1 MPVPLT
7 DSSTTAIEAQP
18 PHCTAERGGHI
29 ANDASHH
36 DMLYAMAVGAVHGD
50 DFLPEQS
57 AAFIIIAL
65 ITTGAAPV
73 FLFPCHC
80 LTGITSSVRHDD
92 GLSLFL
98 MDIKKTLP
106 LKITYR
112 ALNERRSG
120 ATRNRTGDTRIF
132 SPLLYQ
138 LSYGTACFSNAVQ
151 RYEKDCNHRNQQ
163 TNIIFELYNFNKFGL
178 STGSI
183 LGLSTQTPDYLGL
196 PTQCRRLFW

>member
-1 MPVPLT
+1 MSRLDAAVEPTQKAMGLGWTHGLSRLKKTRIRQDAHGLSRLNTCYIIKRKATFIGLVQSGPKLLFSCKGHPAAAFRTSMPVPLT

-80 LTGITSSVRHDD
+80 LTGITGSVRHDD
-92 GLSLFL
+92 GLSLFF
-98 MDIKKTLP
+98 MDIKKP
-106 LKITYR
+106 
-112 ALNERRSG
+112 
-120 ATRNRTGDTRIF
+120 
-132 SPLLYQ
+132 
-138 LSYGTACFSNAVQ
+138 
-151 RYEKDCNHRNQQ
+151 
-163 TNIIFELYNFNKFGL
+163 
-178 STGSI
+178 
-183 LGLSTQTPDYLGL
+183 
-196 PTQCRRLFW
+196 CR

>member
-1 MPVPLT
+1 MSRLDATVEPTQKDTGLGWTHGLSRLKKTRIRLDAHGLSRLNTCYIIKRQIALCHIVGVEVNLSFWYSFHSGPKLLFSCKGHPAAAFRTSMPVPLT

-18 PHCTAERGGHI
+18 PHCTAEWGGHI
-29 ANDASHH
+29 ANDATHH

-92 GLSLFL
+92 GLSLFF
-98 MDIKKTLP
+98 MDIKKP
-106 LKITYR
+106 
-112 ALNERRSG
+112 
-120 ATRNRTGDTRIF
+120 
-132 SPLLYQ
+132 
-138 LSYGTACFSNAVQ
+138 
-151 RYEKDCNHRNQQ
+151 
-163 TNIIFELYNFNKFGL
+163 
-178 STGSI
+178 
-183 LGLSTQTPDYLGL
+183 
-196 PTQCRRLFW
+196 CR